1 MSEEQA
7 QVGRLPFQIET
18 QYVKDLSFENPN
30 FLSKS
35 AEDKAQPEMGVNVE
49 TQVAKLEGGRYEVSM
64 DISVKASLGGD
75 AMFVLELTYAAV
87 VAVAEGLDRAALE
100 NILLV
105 HCPFLIFP
113 FAREIVS
120 NMTRCGGYPPLM
132 IEPVD
137 FAAVYMAKKKEMEGK
152 VA

>member
-49 TQVAKLEGGRYEVSM
+49 TQVAKLESGRYEVSM

-75 AMFVLELTYAAV
+75 AMFVLELTYAALV
-87 VAVAEGLDRAALE
+87 TVAEGLDRAALE

-105 HCPFLIFP
+105 HCPFL
-113 FAREIVS
+113 
-120 NMTRCGGYPPLM
+120 C
-132 IEPVD
+132 
-137 FAAVYMAKKKEMEGK
+137 
-152 VA
+152 